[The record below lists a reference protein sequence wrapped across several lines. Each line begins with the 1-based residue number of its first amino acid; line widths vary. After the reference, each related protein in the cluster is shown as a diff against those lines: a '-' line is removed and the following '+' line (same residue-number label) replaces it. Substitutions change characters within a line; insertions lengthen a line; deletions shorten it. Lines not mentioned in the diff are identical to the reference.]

1 MGCGAAHPGE
11 RPSTH
16 LPIPAARKTPIFTR
30 RDNMH
35 RAVPKIEGWIIRA
48 DLILFDTLLS
58 KSSLESGIDG
68 A

>member
-1 MGCGAAHPGE
+1 MGCCAAHPGE

-35 RAVPKIEGWIIRA
+35 RAVLTIEGWIVSV
-48 DLILFDTLLS
+48 DLILLDSLLS